1 MMISK
6 FISRLCA
13 RTLFTVGIISGSVFA
28 QAEVD
33 IIVHSSVSETATKE
47 DLSRLYLGKTKSLA
61 GGTTLEPI
69 NLQSGNPTRDEFNEK
84 VLGKSD
90 AQLKSH
96 WSRLVFTGKA
106 QPPKDVGSDAEAIE
120 LVKNNPNM
128 IGYVSSGSAGG
139 DVKVIATF

>member
-1 MMISK
+1 MISNG
-6 FISRLCA
+6 IGRLFT
-13 RTLFTVGIISGSVFA
+13 RTLFTVTFILGSVFA

-33 IIVHSSVSETATKE
+33 IIVHSSVNETASKD

-69 NLQSGNPTRDEFNEK
+69 NLQSGNPVRDEFNEK
-84 VLGKSD
+84 ILGKSD

-106 QPPKDVGSDAEAIE
+106 QPPKDVGSDAEVVG
-120 LVKNNPNM
+120 LVKSNPNM
-128 IGYVSSGSAGG
+128 IGYVSSGSAGDG
-139 DVKVIATF
+139 VKVIATF

>member
-1 MMISK
+1 MISNG
-6 FISRLCA
+6 ISRLCA
-13 RTLFTVGIISGSVFA
+13 RTLFTVTFILGSVFA

-33 IIVHSSVSETATKE
+33 IIVHSSVNETASKD

-69 NLQSGNPTRDEFNEK
+69 NLQSGNPVRDEFNDK
-84 VLGKSD
+84 ILGKSD

-106 QPPKDVGSDAEAIE
+106 QPPKDVGSDAEVIG
-120 LVKNNPNM
+120 LVKSNPGM
-128 IGYVSSGSAGG
+128 IGYVSSGAAGDG
-139 DVKVIATF
+139 VKVIATF

>member
-6 FISRLCA
+6 CIGRLFT
-13 RTLFTVGIISGSVFA
+13 RSLFTVTFVFGSVFA

-33 IIVHSSVSETATKE
+33 IIVHSSVNETASKD

-69 NLQSGNPTRDEFNEK
+69 NLQSGNPVRDEFNDK
-84 VLGKSD
+84 ILGKSD

-106 QPPKDVGSDAEAIE
+106 QPPKDVGSDAEVIG
-120 LVKNNPNM
+120 LVKSNPGM
-128 IGYVSSGSAGG
+128 IGYVSSGAAGDG
-139 DVKVIATF
+139 VKVIATF